1 MKTIRAIL
9 NGKKAG
15 IPELRNAI
23 METRE
28 QGVDVQVRVTWES
41 QDMPRLVKE
50 AVNEGI
56 TRIVVAGGDGTI
68 NEAVS
73 AIAQIEDDQRPELAI
88 IPLGT
93 ANDFATANRIPV
105 SISDA
110 LSLAVNGQSVSVDC
124 VKANDRYFINV
135 ATAGFGAEIT
145 TETPVELKNFLGGGA
160 YTLTG
165 VVKALGFKPYDGTIT
180 VDDGSYEGGILLGAF
195 CNGRLAGG
203 GQSLAPNAMI
213 DDGLMDLTLVCPF
226 LPHDLPK
233 VIEEINNPRITGEFV
248 KHTRTSWLE
257 IDFPNPLPLNLD
269 GEPYR
274 SRKIRFEVLPQSIQL
289 VLPSDCPCVGTSG

>member
-15 IPELRNAI
+15 TPELRNAI
-23 METRE
+23 MDMRE

-41 QDMPRLVKE
+41 QDMSRLVKE
-50 AVNEGI
+50 AVDEGI
-56 TRIVVAGGDGTI
+56 TRLVVAGGDGTV

-73 AIAQIEDDQRPELAI
+73 AIVQIDEDQRPELAI

-93 ANDFATANRIPV
+93 ANDFATANRIPG
-105 SISDA
+105 SIDDS
-110 LSLAVNGQSVSVDC
+110 LLLAVEGQSCLVDC
-124 VKANDRYFINV
+124 VKANDRCFINV

-145 TETPVELKNFLGGGA
+145 ADTPVELKNFLGGGA

-195 CNGRLAGG
+195 CNSRLAGG

-233 VIEEINNPRITGEFV
+233 VIEEINNPSINGEFV

-274 SRKIRFEVLPQSIQL
+274 SRKVRFEVLSKSIKL
-289 VLPSDCPCVGTSG
+289 VLPNDCPCIETSA

>member
-1 MKTIRAIL
+1 MKTIRVIL

-15 IPELRNAI
+15 IPELRSTI

-105 SISDA
+105 SITDA

-257 IDFPNPLPLNLD
+257 IDFPNLLPLNLD

-274 SRKIRFEVLPQSIQL
+274 SRKVRFEVLPQSIQL
-289 VLPSDCPCVGTSG
+289 VLPSDSPCVGTSG